1 MTGRTRAPSPRFE
14 ARMIGVLSLLTIL
27 TGVSAQLFVS
37 NRLVVFDDAA
47 ATAANIVAHRSLF
60 RLGFTVYLV
69 EMACNIAVTAL
80 FYDLLKPAGR
90 SVSLVMA
97 FLGLAGCSIK
107 TLSRLFYV
115 APLFLLD
122 GPQHPALLDPG
133 QSQALAL
140 LLLELNGQGAGM
152 ALPFFGFAAILQGY
166 LIVRSTYLP
175 RILGVLSALAG
186 AGWLTFLSP
195 PLGARLFPYV
205 AAFALVVSAAV
216 ILWLLVFGVDEDRWK
231 EQARTA
237 REW

>member
-1 MTGRTRAPSPRFE
+1 
-14 ARMIGVLSLLTIL
+14 MIGILSLLAIL
-27 TGVSAQLFVS
+27 TGVFAQVLVS

-47 ATAANIVAHRSLF
+47 ATAANILAHRSLF
-60 RLGFTVYLV
+60 QLGFTVYLI

-122 GPQHPALLDPG
+122 GPQHAAVFDSG

-140 LLLELNGQGAGM
+140 LLLKLNARGAGM
-152 ALPFFGFAAILQGY
+152 ALAFFGFAGMLQGY
-166 LIVRSTYLP
+166 LIMRSTFLP
-175 RILGVLSALAG
+175 QALGVLAALAG
-186 AGWLTFLSP
+186 AAWLTFLSP

-205 AAFALVVSAAV
+205 AAFALVVSAVV
-216 ILWLLVFGVDEDRWK
+216 ILWLLVFGVDEEQWR

>member
-1 MTGRTRAPSPRFE
+1 MKERTGAPSPRLE

-27 TGVSAQLFVS
+27 TGVFAQVLVS
-37 NRLVVFDDAA
+37 DRLVVFDDAA
-47 ATAANIVAHRSLF
+47 ATAANILAHRGLF
-60 RLGFTVYLV
+60 QLGFTVYLV

-80 FYDLLKPAGR
+80 NYDLLRPAGR

-115 APLFLLD
+115 APLFLLG
-122 GPQHPALLDPG
+122 GPHPPALLDAG
-133 QSQALAL
+133 LSQALAL
-140 LLLELNGQGAGM
+140 LLLKLNARGAGM
-152 ALPFFGFAAILQGY
+152 ALAFFGFAGVLQGY
-166 LIVRSTYLP
+166 LIVRSTFLP
-175 RILGVLSALAG
+175 RVLGVLAALAG

-205 AAFALVVSAAV
+205 ATFALVVSAVV
-216 ILWLLVFGVDEDRWK
+216 ILWFLVFGVDEERWK